1 MRVLVLGHTGMLGH
15 MVVKYL
21 MSQQVQVTTT
31 DMRWP
36 FDKLNTD
43 VDYVVNCIGA
53 IHQRTHDFKINVS
66 LPVWLSENSTAQVIH
81 PGTDCEMDNDAY
93 GRSKK
98 IASEYI
104 KLFSTNTKILKTS
117 IIGPE
122 RNSSYSL
129 LNWFL
134 SQHQPVQGYTMAIWN
149 GNTTLEWAKQ
159 AYLLM
164 NNWANYETETIIST
178 DVISKYDL
186 LHTIKEVYNKD
197 IDIIPIPRGQNKA
210 LLNGIYTKPIK
221 QQLIELRDFNSY

>member
-1 MRVLVLGHTGMLGH
+1 
-15 MVVKYL
+15 
-21 MSQQVQVTTT
+21 
-31 DMRWP
+31 
-36 FDKLNTD
+36 
-43 VDYVVNCIGA
+43 
-53 IHQRTHDFKINVS
+53 
-66 LPVWLSENSTAQVIH
+66 
-81 PGTDCEMDNDAY
+81 
-93 GRSKK
+93 
-98 IASEYI
+98 
-104 KLFSTNTKILKTS
+104 
-117 IIGPE
+117 
-122 RNSSYSL
+122 
-129 LNWFL
+129 
-134 SQHQPVQGYTMAIWN
+134 MAIWN